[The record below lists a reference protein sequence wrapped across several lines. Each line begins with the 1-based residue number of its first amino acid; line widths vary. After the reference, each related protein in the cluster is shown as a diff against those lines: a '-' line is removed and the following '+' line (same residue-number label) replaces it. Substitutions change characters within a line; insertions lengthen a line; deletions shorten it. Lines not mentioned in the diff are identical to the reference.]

1 MPKFFVDFILSYSLS
16 METVDEKLV
25 DTEIAPFL
33 LPTSRADLRAI
44 AVQYFLGL
52 TGGENGRRFLAD
64 NTDHLQLLVN
74 VIDDVQAVVAKD
86 AFLAIVNL
94 ATEPDIAVRILGLP
108 SAEKLLD
115 RLLVA
120 ALYEGR
126 VVPSIACMALS
137 NLSRS
142 ECAASVI
149 AEYILRERDPDVGV
163 KRIVDVLC
171 RPDSEEVDY
180 LAPFLSNLTQV
191 ASVRQQLLDH
201 SRVTFQRLCPL
212 INYAKSVTRRGGV
225 VGAVRNCCFEAGMD
239 QKTKYLYYRRGLTA
253 TDILFY
259 VHLNSLTA

>member
-1 MPKFFVDFILSYSLS
+1 

-225 VGAVRNCCFEAGMD
+225 VGAVRNCCFETGMD
-239 QKTKYLYYRRGLTA
+239 QKTKYMYYRRGLKA